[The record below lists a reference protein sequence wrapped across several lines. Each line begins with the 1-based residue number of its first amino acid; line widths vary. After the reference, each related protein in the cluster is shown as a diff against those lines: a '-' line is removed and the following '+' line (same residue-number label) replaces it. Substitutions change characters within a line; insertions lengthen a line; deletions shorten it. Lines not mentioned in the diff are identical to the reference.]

1 MNLIPKRL
9 KMASRA
15 DYTGAKDVQN
25 YIQALVDYEALIE
38 WARRPD
44 EQPKEGIYGLPSRW
58 MDRKVPWY
66 RKLTMIIP

>member
-1 MNLIPKRL
+1 MKRGLIPDTLVRL
-9 KMASRA
+9 K
-15 DYTGAKDVQN
+15 AKNFAPNMEHEILLQEN
-25 YIQALVDYEALIE
+25 ERALIE

-58 MDRKVPWY
+58 LDRKVPWY